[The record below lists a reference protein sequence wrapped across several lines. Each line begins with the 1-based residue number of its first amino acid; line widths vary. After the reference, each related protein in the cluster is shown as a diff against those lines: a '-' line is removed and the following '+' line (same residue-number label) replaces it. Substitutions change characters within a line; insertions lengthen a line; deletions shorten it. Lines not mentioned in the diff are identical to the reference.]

1 MASEREYQRII
12 TRGDTVI
19 YENNKYYL
27 VRRKSIKSDDIYP
40 KKDWTLREVMNDI
53 GETADNL

>member
-1 MASEREYQRII
+1 MTSEIEYQKII

-27 VRRKSIKSDDIYP
+27 VRKKSIKSDDIYP
-40 KKDWTLREVMNDI
+40 KNEWTLREVLNDI
-53 GETADNL
+53 GEKADNL